1 MKTVVRTE
9 ALYVSLTGDMD
20 ILIVDGDNIEVINC
34 NLCKNGYCVAKH
46 ISGRK
51 NKHKCIEIPKNID
64 LILVLTDY
72 VSHGVSNHVK
82 KESKRLGIKTIYSK
96 RAWSSVESLLLG

>member
-1 MKTVVRTE
+1 MN
-9 ALYVSLTGDMD
+9 
-20 ILIVDGDNIEVINC
+20 ILIVGGDNIKIINC
-34 NLCKNGYCVAKH
+34 NLCKNGYCVTKH

-51 NKHKCIEIPKNID
+51 NKHKCIEFPKNID

-96 RAWSSVESLLLG
+96 HAWACVENSLLGSA

>member
-1 MKTVVRTE
+1 MN
-9 ALYVSLTGDMD
+9 
-20 ILIVDGDNIEVINC
+20 ILIVGGDNIEVINC

-46 ISGRK
+46 ITGRK
-51 NKHKCIEIPKNID
+51 NKHKCFEFPKNID

-82 KESKRLGIKTIYSK
+82 KESKRLGIKTVYSK
-96 RAWSSVESLLLG
+96 HAWACVESSLLGA

>member
-1 MKTVVRTE
+1 MRMLVV
-9 ALYVSLTGDMD
+9 G
-20 ILIVDGDNIEVINC
+20 GDNIEIINC
-34 NLCKNGYCVAKH
+34 NLCKYGYCVAKH

-51 NKHKCIEIPKNID
+51 NKHKCIAIPKGID

>member
-1 MKTVVRTE
+1 MSV
-9 ALYVSLTGDMD
+9 
-20 ILIVDGDNIEVINC
+20 LIVGGDNIEIINC

-51 NKHKCIEIPKNID
+51 HNHKCLEIPKNVD

-72 VSHGVSNHVK
+72 VNHAVSNHIK
-82 KESKRLGIKTIYSK
+82 KESRRLGIKTIYSK
-96 RAWSSVESLLLG
+96 RAWSCVENSLLG

>member
-1 MKTVVRTE
+1 M
-9 ALYVSLTGDMD
+9 S
-20 ILIVDGDNIEVINC
+20 ILIVGGDNIEIINC

-51 NKHKCIEIPKNID
+51 NKHKCMDIPKNID

-72 VSHGVSNHVK
+72 VNHAVSDRVK

-96 RAWSSVESLLLG
+96 RAWSYIENSLL

>member
-1 MKTVVRTE
+1 M
-9 ALYVSLTGDMD
+9 S
-20 ILIVDGDNIEVINC
+20 ILIVGGDNIEIINC

-46 ISGRK
+46 ITGRK
-51 NKHKCIEIPKNID
+51 HSDRCVEIPKNID

-72 VSHGVSNHVK
+72 VNHAVSNHIK

-96 RAWSSVESLLLG
+96 RAWACVESSLLE

>member
-1 MKTVVRTE
+1 M
-9 ALYVSLTGDMD
+9 S
-20 ILIVDGDNIEVINC
+20 ILIVGGDNIELLNC
-34 NLCKNGYCVAKH
+34 NLCRNGYCVAKH

-51 NKHKCIEIPKNID
+51 NKHKCILIPKEID

-82 KESKRLGIKTIYSK
+82 KSPRG
-96 RAWSSVESLLLG
+96 

>member
-1 MKTVVRTE
+1 M
-9 ALYVSLTGDMD
+9 S
-20 ILIVDGDNIEVINC
+20 ILIVGGDNIEIINC
-34 NLCKNGYCVAKH
+34 NLCKNGYCIAKH

-51 NKHKCIEIPKNID
+51 SKHKCMDIPKNID

-72 VSHGVSNHVK
+72 VNHSVSNRVK

-96 RAWSSVESLLLG
+96 RAWACVESSLLE